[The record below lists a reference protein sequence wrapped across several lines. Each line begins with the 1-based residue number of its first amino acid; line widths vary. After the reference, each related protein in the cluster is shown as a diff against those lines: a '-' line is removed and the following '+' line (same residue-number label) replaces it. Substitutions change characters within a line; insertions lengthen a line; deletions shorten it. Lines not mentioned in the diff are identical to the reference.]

1 MNKALLKKIISIAIW
16 SFFIAVLVISLGF
29 SESQLKKVKCLDIDV
44 QIVDTTGYSFVEA
57 KDIEE
62 LIIEKG
68 YKIIGNNISDFPL
81 NKIETAIRNHPSV
94 KSAEVYT
101 TFDGILHIEVEQR
114 NPILRIINYNNE
126 SYYIDNDGNLFPL
139 SEKYTARVLVA
150 TGNINEPY
158 NLRYTKNALKF
169 EEKDVLGRNIMVDD
183 LFTLAKYIETNN
195 FFNSFVEQIYLN
207 ENNEIELIPKI
218 GKFTILLGSIDDM
231 EEKFDNLQA
240 FIQIGLSREGWDKY
254 ETINI
259 KYKNQVV
266 CTKKIDYEPTE

>member
-1 MNKALLKKIISIAIW
+1 MKKAVIKKIISIAIW

-29 SESQLKKVKCLDIDV
+29 SGSQLKKVKCIEIDV
-44 QIVDTTGYSFVEA
+44 QIIDSTGFSFVES
-57 KDIEE
+57 KDIKE
-62 LIIEKG
+62 LLNQKG
-68 YKIIGNNISDFPL
+68 YKIIGNNIEDFPL
-81 NKIETAIRNHPSV
+81 NIYETAIRNHPSV
-94 KSAEVYT
+94 KSAEVYS

-126 SYYIDNDGNLFPL
+126 SFYIDNNGNLFPL

-150 TGNINEPY
+150 NGNINEPY
-158 NLRYTKNALKF
+158 NLRYTKNASNV

-183 LFTLAKYIETNN
+183 LFALAKFIETDK
-195 FFNSFVEQIYLN
+195 FFNSFIEQIYIN

-218 GKFTILLGSIDDM
+218 GKFIILLGSIDDM
-231 EEKFDNLQA
+231 EEKFENLKA
-240 FIQIGLSREGWDKY
+240 FIQIGLSREGWNKY